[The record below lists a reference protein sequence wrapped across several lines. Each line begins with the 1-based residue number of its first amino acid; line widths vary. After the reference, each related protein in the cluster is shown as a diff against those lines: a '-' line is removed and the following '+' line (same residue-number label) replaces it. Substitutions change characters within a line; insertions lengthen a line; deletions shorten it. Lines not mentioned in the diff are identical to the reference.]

1 MSLLALLACLP
12 DDVDTP
18 GTYVNAALAGDA
30 DTDTDTDT
38 DSDSDTD
45 TDTDADSD
53 GDADADSDSDSLAGD
68 WISEGDD
75 LSELF
80 APYFDRITAE
90 FKSGGSYTVV
100 ATDTEGQSTTFKGS
114 YTTATGTSPA
124 SIELVQTSPSSAVSH
139 GIYEVE
145 GDELTYE
152 VVITE
157 PDYGYVAPTPE
168 GGFGSSSGPQLDPG
182 ANIQTYRRQ

>member
-1 MSLLALLACLP
+1 MSLIALLACLP
-12 DDVDTP
+12 DDVESP
-18 GTYVNAALAGDA
+18 GTYVNAALQDEA

-38 DSDSDTD
+38 DTDADADSD

-53 GDADADSDSDSLAGD
+53 SDTDADTLVGD
-68 WISEGDD
+68 WLSEGDD

-80 APYFDRITAE
+80 APYFDRITAG
-90 FKSGGSYTVV
+90 FTSGGTYIVV
-100 ATDTEGQSTTFKGS
+100 ATDTDGQSTTFKGS
-114 YTTATGTSPA
+114 YTTDTSTRPA
-124 SIELVQTSPSSAVSH
+124 NIELVQTSPSSAVSH

-145 GDELTYE
+145 GDKLSYE

-168 GGFGSSSGPQLDPG
+168 EGFGSSSGPQLEPG
-182 ANIQTYRRQ
+182 ANVQTYRRQ